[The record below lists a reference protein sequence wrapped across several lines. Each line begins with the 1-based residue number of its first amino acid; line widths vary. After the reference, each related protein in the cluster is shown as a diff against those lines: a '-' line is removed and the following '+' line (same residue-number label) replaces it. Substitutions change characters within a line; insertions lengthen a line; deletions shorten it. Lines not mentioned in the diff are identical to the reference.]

1 RDEGELLPQQRWLI
15 GRTDDLEAGRAELQR
30 NLVLAWTRGEHDA
43 SSALVPND
51 SGRETRSLDPDRSG
65 KHTLVSGAEHRDMVD
80 AVHHRN
86 DHGIADPLRRRELER
101 RLELR
106 RLDRHPENIDVS
118 LERRRRR
125 HLDLELTE
133 DDALDAQAC
142 GMSLQRRRAKQEDDV
157 AADPGKG

>member
-1 RDEGELLPQQRWLI
+1 
-15 GRTDDLEAGRAELQR
+15 
-30 NLVLAWTRGEHDA
+30 HDA

-80 AVHHRN
+80 AVHQRN

-118 LERRRRR
+118 LERRRGR
-125 HLDLELTE
+125 HLALDPTGE
-133 DDALDAQAC
+133 DALAGRAW
-142 GMSLQRRRAKQEDDV
+142 GMSPQRRGAKQEDDAAAARGRG
-157 AADPGKG
+157 AADETADPAGTENRVSHQRADTG